1 MLETVAYKLLNMLL
15 MEIRSQMLH
24 DNVFGSKL

>member
-1 MLETVAYKLLNMLL
+1 MLETAAYKLLNMLL